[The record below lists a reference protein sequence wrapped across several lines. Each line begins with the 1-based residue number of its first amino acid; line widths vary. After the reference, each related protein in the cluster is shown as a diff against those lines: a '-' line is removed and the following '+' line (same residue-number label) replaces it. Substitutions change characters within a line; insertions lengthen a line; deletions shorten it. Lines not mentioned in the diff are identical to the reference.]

1 MMMTSGKNIIVGYDL
16 DDWREYGQKTPIYAD
31 VSLKTNANALI
42 CGMSGS
48 GKTTSGQ
55 GIVTRLIQ
63 AQQEEEPA
71 EYYFADFKREDEYD
85 YLRDCKR
92 YYSYDRTLEALEKV
106 YTIMKR
112 RQSGEDGSR
121 RPCTLIWDEY
131 CANMLYL
138 MTKGTD
144 GKKQASSTMS
154 KVSDILMI
162 GRSLGIRLICIV
174 QRPDASVFPSGSRVN
189 FGIITI
195 LGAAIDSIYEM
206 LLPKDYIAKI
216 AERTRPF
223 GQGEGVVLLQGSE
236 LHYVKTPRVRDFTK
250 IRETIRGAL
259 E

>member
-1 MMMTSGKNIIVGYDL
+1 MTTSSKKIIIGYDL
-16 DDWREYGQKTPIYAD
+16 EDWQEYGQKTPIYAD
-31 VSLKTNANALI
+31 VSLKTNANTLI

-48 GKTTSGQ
+48 GKTICGQ

-63 AQQEEEPA
+63 TDQEEEA
-71 EYYFADFKREDEYD
+71 SEFFLADFKREDEFD

-92 YYSYDRTLEALEKV
+92 YYSYDRTLEALEEV
-106 YTIMKR
+106 YTIMKK

-138 MTKGTD
+138 MTKGTE
-144 GKKQASSTMS
+144 GKKQASNAMS
-154 KVSDILMI
+154 KVSDMLMI
-162 GRSLGIRLICIV
+162 GRSLGIRMICSV
-174 QRPDASVFPSGSRVN
+174 QRPDAAVFPSGSRVN
-189 FGIITI
+189 FGVIMI
-195 LGAAIDSIYEM
+195 LGAAINSVYEM

-216 AERTRPF
+216 GERTRPF

-236 LHYVKTPRVRDFTK
+236 LHYVKMPRIRDFTK
-250 IRETIRGAL
+250 IHETIRGAL